1 MRARMSEENA
11 GRGTDKSQQQ
21 GEGMNRNLY
30 ILLIVHVQIGIFDII
45 IQREQTLFLLHFLYS
60 FGMSFLS
67 GVPGRGAARLSV
79 VAPP

>member
-1 MRARMSEENA
+1 MSEENA

-45 IQREQTLFLLHFLYS
+45 IQRE
-60 FGMSFLS
+60 
-67 GVPGRGAARLSV
+67 
-79 VAPP
+79 

>member
-1 MRARMSEENA
+1 
-11 GRGTDKSQQQ
+11 
-21 GEGMNRNLY
+21 
-30 ILLIVHVQIGIFDII
+30 LIVHIHMGIFDII
-45 IQREQTLFLLHFLYS
+45 IQREQTLFLLHFLHS